1 MICKNSWKCLILK
14 ITSFFPVKPAYT
26 QNIIFSGNT
35 AYQLIAEVFLN
46 DAFDQIFIM
55 SALRT
60 LSRKSIL
67 QNYVSF
73 VQARNMAKG
82 NPGDG

>member
-1 MICKNSWKCLILK
+1 MICKNSWKCVILK
-14 ITSFFPVKPAYT
+14 NISFFSWNRRVLK
-26 QNIIFSGNT
+26 IFSGNT

-46 DAFDQIFIM
+46 DAFDKIFIM

>member
-1 MICKNSWKCLILK
+1 MICKNSWKCVILK
-14 ITSFFPVKPAYT
+14 NISFFRETGVYSKL
-26 QNIIFSGNT
+26 IFSGNT

-46 DAFDQIFIM
+46 DAFDKIFIM